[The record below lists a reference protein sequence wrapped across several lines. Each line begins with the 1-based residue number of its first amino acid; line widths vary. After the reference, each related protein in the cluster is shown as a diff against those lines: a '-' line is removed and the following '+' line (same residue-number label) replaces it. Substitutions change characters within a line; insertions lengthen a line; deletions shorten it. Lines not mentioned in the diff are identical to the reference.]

1 MSSKDYFNDIADK
14 WNSMRS
20 EYFGKEIR
28 DLIVSRLDIK
38 GNVIADLGCG
48 TGFITLGLADEGAK
62 LVFSVDQSKNM
73 IRELSSQKD
82 SLGFTNIYPLISELE
97 SLPLFDN
104 SVDGITINMA
114 LHHIQNPQQS
124 INEMYRILKPNGTV
138 VITDVNKHTGQ
149 WAREEMHDVWLG
161 FDYGEITAWLESAG
175 FKNVSIEDTKLTAK
189 AYSSKGEYTET
200 GIFIASGVKH

>member
-48 TGFITLGLADEGAK
+48 TGFITLGLAEEGAK

-114 LHHIQNPQQS
+114 LHHIHNPQQS

-161 FDYGEITAWLESAG
+161 FDYSEITTWLESAG
-175 FKNVSIEDTKLTAK
+175 FKNVAIEDTKLTAK